1 MGRNEAPPPGDNE
14 APPPGDNEAPSTG
27 DGSTQTGP
35 AGHVGVPAA
44 LPPSAEPEPEV
55 PVGGLMPPGAPP
67 DPAGMFQS
75 AKDLLSPSEAARQLP
90 WLVGELTKIALGQSD
105 LEYGAKDARFKDPT
119 WTANPAYLGLGH
131 TYRLFEEWAGRMV
144 GAVDASW
151 ERKARA
157 TYLANIMT
165 ASLAPT
171 NFLMTNPAALKRAF
185 ETGGRSL
192 VNGSRNMLRDMA
204 AGGMPKMVD
213 RDALKVGEQLACTPG
228 AVVYRE
234 DMFELLQYAPQTP
247 TVRSRP
253 LLMVPPEINRYYVL
267 DLAPGRSMVEY
278 AVENGLTTF
287 MMSWRNPR
295 EELGHGRWGFD
306 DYVAATLRAIE
317 IVKDITHNET
327 INVLGACAGG
337 MTNTLALGVLAA
349 KGDSSVNAATYMV
362 TMMTNASPNVVGMLS
377 SESSQKLLDQAAA
390 ANKVVPGSALKTT
403 FAFLRPNELVFNYV
417 VSGWLLGEHPPAFD
431 VLAWNDDATALSAR
445 FSADTGRI
453 VMNGSAAVPGGITS
467 QGTPIDLA
475 KVTCDSFHVAG
486 FTDHIVPW
494 PNCYDLTQLLGGEKE
509 LALVKSGHIQ
519 SFVNPAK
526 TAKYGYWTAPA
537 GGPDPDAWQ
546 AGAMWHGGSWW
557 PQWLDWMLARSGEA
571 KKARVGLGSR
581 AYPPLGP
588 APGTYPLE

>member
-1 MGRNEAPPPGDNE
+1 MGRNDV
-14 APPPGDNEAPSTG
+14 PSPA
-27 DGSTQTGP
+27 DDSTPRTS
-35 AGHVGVPAA
+35 AG
-44 LPPSAEPEPEV
+44 
-55 PVGGLMPPGAPP
+55 PPGAPAP
-67 DPAGMFQS
+67 DADPDRPLGAGIPPGAAPDVTGMLQI
-75 AKDLLSPSEAARQLP
+75 AVDLLSPAEAARQLP
-90 WLVGELTKIALGQSD
+90 WLVSELTKIAMGQSD
-105 LEYGAKDARFKDPT
+105 LEYGAKDARFKDPA
-119 WTANPAYLGLGH
+119 WTANPAFHGLGL
-131 TYRLFEEWAGRMV
+131 TYRLFEEWTGRMA
-144 GAVDASW
+144 GAVGPSW
-151 ERKARA
+151 EQQARA

-171 NFLMTNPAALKRAF
+171 NFPWTNPAALKRAF

-192 VNGSRNMLRDMA
+192 FNGAQNMLRDLA
-204 AGGMPKMVD
+204 NGGMPKMVN
-213 RDALKVGEQLACTPG
+213 RDAMKVGEQLACTPG
-228 AVVYRE
+228 SVVYRE
-234 DMFELLQYAPQTP
+234 DMFELLQYTP
-247 TVRSRP
+247 STPMVRSRP
-253 LLMVPPEINRYYVL
+253 LMMVPPEINRYYVL

-287 MMSWRNPR
+287 MVSWRNPR

-317 IVKDITHNET
+317 IVKVITHSET

-349 KGDSSVNAATYMV
+349 RGDSSINSATFMV

-390 ANKVVPGSALKTT
+390 ANQVVPGSTLKTT
-403 FAFLRPNELVFNYV
+403 FALLRPNDLVFNYL
-417 VSGWLLGEHPPAFD
+417 VSGWLLGEDPPAFD
-431 VLAWNDDATALSAR
+431 VLAWNDDATAVSAR

-467 QGTPIDLA
+467 LGTPIDLA

-494 PNCYDLTQLLGGEKE
+494 RTCYNLTQILGGDKE
-509 LALVKSGHIQ
+509 VALVKSGHIQ

-526 TAKYGYWTAPA
+526 TAKYGYWQAPA
-537 GGPDPDAWQ
+537 GGPDPDEWQ
-546 AGAMWHGGSWW
+546 AGAQWHGGSWW
-557 PQWLDWMLARSGEA
+557 PQWLDWILARSGEE
-571 KKARVGLGSR
+571 KKARAGLGNR
-581 AYPPLGP
+581 KYPPLGP